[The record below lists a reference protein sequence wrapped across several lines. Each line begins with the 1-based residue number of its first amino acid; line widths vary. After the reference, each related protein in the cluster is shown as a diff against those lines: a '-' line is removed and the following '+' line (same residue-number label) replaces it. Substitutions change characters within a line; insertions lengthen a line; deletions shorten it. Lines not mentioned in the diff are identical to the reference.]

1 MTNMT
6 QASATEKKGAS
17 DLLRF
22 KIFGMPLPL
31 YAFALITLL
40 LSHFYN
46 AIPTDLVGGFAL
58 MFVMGAIF
66 GEIGK
71 RLPIFN
77 KYIGGAPVM
86 IFLVAAYFVYAGI
99 FTQKEIDAISNVMDK
114 SNFLNLFIAVLIT
127 GAILSVNRKLLLKS
141 LLGYIPTILA
151 GIVGASLFGIVI
163 GLCFGIP
170 VDRIMMLYVLPIM
183 GGGNGAG
190 AVPLSEIYHS
200 VTGRSREEYYSTA
213 IAILTIANIFAAL
226 LDMIGKKYTWLS
238 GEGELVRKASF
249 KTEDDEK
256 AGQITHRETAVGMV
270 LSTTCFLLAYVVAK
284 KILPSIGGVSIHY
297 FAWMVLIVAAL
308 NASGLCSPEIKA
320 GAKRLSDFFS
330 KQLLWVLMV
339 GVGVCYTDLQE
350 IIDALTFANVV
361 IAAIIVVGAVVGAA
375 IGGWLIG
382 FYPIESSITAGL
394 CMANRGG
401 SGDLEVL
408 SACNRMNLISYAQI
422 SSRLG
427 GGIVLVIASIVFSM
441 MV

>member
-1 MTNMT
+1 M
-6 QASATEKKGAS
+6 K
-17 DLLRF
+17 
-22 KIFGMPLPL
+22 
-31 YAFALITLL
+31 
-40 LSHFYN
+40 
-46 AIPTDLVGGFAL
+46 
-58 MFVMGAIF
+58 
-66 GEIGK
+66 
-71 RLPIFN
+71 
-77 KYIGGAPVM
+77 
-86 IFLVAAYFVYAGI
+86 
-99 FTQKEIDAISNVMDK
+99 
-114 SNFLNLFIAVLIT
+114 
-127 GAILSVNRKLLLKS
+127 
-141 LLGYIPTILA
+141 
-151 GIVGASLFGIVI
+151 
-163 GLCFGIP
+163 
-170 VDRIMMLYVLPIM
+170 
-183 GGGNGAG
+183 
-190 AVPLSEIYHS
+190 
-200 VTGRSREEYYSTA
+200 
-213 IAILTIANIFAAL
+213 
-226 LDMIGKKYTWLS
+226 
-238 GEGELVRKASF
+238 
-249 KTEDDEK
+249 K